1 MGQLFG
7 TDGVRGV
14 AGHELTAGLAM
25 RLATAAAEVLTG
37 AGGSGGGSGG
47 TGSAGT
53 GSAGTVSGPAAGS
66 RPAAAANGSAARS
79 GSLAEPGGA
88 TTRAATAAGS
98 VASGRNGDAGAAS
111 DAGANGASG
120 GHGRPLAVVGRDPRV
135 SGEFLEAAVVAGLA
149 ASGVDVVRLGVIPTP
164 GVAHLTAELGAQ
176 FGVVLSASHNPAP
189 DNGIKFF
196 ARGGVKLPD
205 AVEDAIEA
213 RLLRSND
220 GGAAHLA
227 DAATV
232 TQGGGD
238 AAAGPVGIPGAGFGR
253 VIDARD
259 QRERY
264 LAHLLS
270 TVQVS
275 SPLAGLRVVVDCA
288 NGAASEYAP
297 ELLRRAGADVI
308 AIGAQP
314 DGLNINEGCGSTHL
328 SALSAAVVES
338 GADAGIAHDGDAD
351 RCLAVDASGQV
362 LDGDQ
367 ILAVLALALH
377 AQGRLAGDTVVATVM
392 ANLGFRHAMRAAGLA
407 VVETPVGDRNL
418 IAAMLDGGYVLGGEQ
433 SGHIIMLE
441 HATTGDGMLT
451 GLHLLAEAVRQGRP
465 LADLASVM
473 TRYPQVLI
481 NVPGVDKAKVTA
493 MPALADAI
501 ASAKAELGDAGRVL
515 VRPSGTEPAV
525 RVMVEATDAAQ
536 AERLAGHLADTVKA
550 LG

>member
-25 RLATAAAEVLTG
+25 RLASAAAEVLTG
-37 AGGSGGGSGG
+37 GSG
-47 TGSAGT
+47 TGS
-53 GSAGTVSGPAAGS
+53 GSAADSGAAAEADGSAAGVPAAGVPAAS
-66 RPAAAANGSAARS
+66 VRPA
-79 GSLAEPGGA
+79 GA
-88 TTRAATAAGS
+88 GP
-98 VASGRNGDAGAAS
+98 AGAGP
-111 DAGANGASG
+111 AGAGPAGAG
-120 GHGRPLAVVGRDPRV
+120 RGRPLAVVGRDPRV

-213 RLLRSND
+213 RLLCGKD
-220 GGAAHLA
+220 GGAAPQA
-227 DAATV
+227 DAMAV
-232 TQGGGD
+232 SHGSSN
-238 AAAGPVGIPGAGFGR
+238 AAAPASGPEGVPSAGFGR
-253 VIDARD
+253 VTDARD

-270 TVQVS
+270 TLPGGAIGSVQAR

-308 AIGAQP
+308 AIGAEP

-328 SALSAAVVES
+328 STLSAAVVEC

-351 RCLAVDASGQV
+351 RCLAVDASGQI

-377 AQGRLAGDTVVATVM
+377 AQGRLASSTVVATVM
-392 ANLGFRHAMRAAGLA
+392 ANLGFRHAMRAAGLT
-407 VVETPVGDRNL
+407 VVETPVGDRYL

-451 GLHLLAEAVRQGRP
+451 GLHLLAEAVRQDRP

-493 MPALADAI
+493 LPALADAI

-536 AERLAGHLADTVKA
+536 AERVAGHLADTVKA